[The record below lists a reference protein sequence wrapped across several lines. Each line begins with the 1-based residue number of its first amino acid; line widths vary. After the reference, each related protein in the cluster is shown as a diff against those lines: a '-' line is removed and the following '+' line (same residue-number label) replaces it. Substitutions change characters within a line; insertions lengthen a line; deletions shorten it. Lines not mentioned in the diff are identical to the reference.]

1 MPNKNLVVTS
11 LLTKVPT
18 HNASGSP
25 WPTGTFSFSA
35 TPPALPPAMSPRML
49 PEVYFDCIDNW
60 VLQQTFV
67 YSNHNLNQF

>member
-11 LLTKVPT
+11 LLTYVPT
-18 HNASGSP
+18 PNASGSH
-25 WPTGTFSFSA
+25 WPTGTSSVSA

-60 VLQQTFV
+60 VPQQTSV